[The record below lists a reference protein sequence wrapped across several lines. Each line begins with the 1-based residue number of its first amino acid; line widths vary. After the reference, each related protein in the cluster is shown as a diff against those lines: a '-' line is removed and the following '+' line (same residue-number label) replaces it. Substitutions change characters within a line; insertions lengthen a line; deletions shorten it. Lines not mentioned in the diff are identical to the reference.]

1 MKVFRKKPVVVAA
14 AAAIL
19 CWSSQA
25 SAQEDEADVDGM
37 LTSLWNKTSFNGSLR
52 ADASFRTMDYQNPYN
67 QNNAPF
73 QDVAV
78 PRQAYVP
85 PALSTG
91 ILSNAIN
98 LPVLGPL
105 GDLLSSITSPTGQI
119 LGATNWNVP
128 IPGFADTAKR
138 SDYIPEEDTEWNY
151 NTLRFTGEMNTI
163 FSQNLRL
170 NIRARGIYDPDMYDL
185 FNANDVSEIQGGIK
199 GGGTGDRYADTGK
212 PNLYE
217 AKDRHGRNL
226 NPLELAGRNYMLDLP
241 TFILNYKKDSYDI
254 RFGNQQIAWGQAIF
268 FRTFD
273 VANGLDYRRHLII
286 DRAIEEYE
294 DERVSSIALR
304 GTVQATDSLLVDSYV
319 SKFQPDVL
327 GNPNTPFNVI
337 PSQFYKPLDN
347 YYTGDYDTKLNYGIR
362 LKADYGNWGY
372 QAMAVSRYNPLG
384 VFRWAESGI
393 SNGLYGGVLG
403 NIVDLAYGAKLP
415 NCGAAYTPST
425 CRMYGNVAEA
435 LSHTP
440 FTVGPGGI
448 YSGQEWFSTAAGVR
462 LDGLDAL
469 NTAIREFPALQD
481 VFASEVMDT
490 SQAEHLLN
498 TFFMGAGGSIR
509 GNVQRDYY
517 RENVF
522 GLGGSYV
529 TSADPESF
537 WDSIILNLEA
547 QYTPER
553 AYTRDDLGRDPIKSD
568 EYIITA
574 VAEKWYRYSPTVPAA
589 YLVFQ
594 AQHRSDSDL
603 VGLNLRGY
611 GGNLGNSDPK
621 LPNGVK
627 GGANYLVFAGF
638 QPTPNRKFVFEWAFL
653 LDVQGGLLA
662 QPNVR
667 WNAGSRMA
675 VDLFYNYVD
684 GKIYGDGTKT
694 LQRAIDYAD
703 EVSLRF
709 TYAL

>member
-1 MKVFRKKPVVVAA
+1 MKVFKKKPIVLATTAA
-14 AAAIL
+14 VL
-19 CWSSQA
+19 CWSAPSL
-25 SAQEDEADVDGM
+25 AQDDEAVGGIF
-37 LTSLWNKTSFNGSLR
+37 SELWNKTSFNGSLR
-52 ADASFRTMDYQNPYN
+52 VDAAYRTSSFQNPYN
-67 QNNAPF
+67 QTNMPF
-73 QDVAV
+73 QDVDV

-85 PALSTG
+85 PSLSTG
-91 ILSNAIN
+91 ILNNAISIPA
-98 LPVLGPL
+98 LAPLATLLG
-105 GDLLSSITSPTGQI
+105 GITSPTGQV

-128 IPGFADTAKR
+128 IPGFADTVKR
-138 SDYIPEEDTEWNY
+138 SEYVGQQDTEWNY
-151 NTLRFTGEMNTI
+151 ANIRFTGEMDTR
-163 FSQNLRL
+163 FYQNLRL
-170 NIRARGIYDPDMYDL
+170 NVRARALYDPAIYDE
-185 FNANDVSEIQGGIK
+185 FNANDVSDIQGGIS
-199 GGGTGDRYADTGK
+199 GGGGSRYADTGR
-212 PNLYE
+212 PNLYA
-217 AKDRHGRNL
+217 AKARNGKNL
-226 NPLELAGRNYMLDLP
+226 NPLEIAGRDYMLDLP

-273 VANGLDYRRHLII
+273 VANGLDYRRHLVI

-294 DERVSSIALR
+294 DERVSKIALR
-304 GTVQATDSLLVDSYV
+304 GTIQATDSILVDSFIG
-319 SKFQPDVL
+319 KFQPDIV

-347 YYTGDYDTKLNYGIR
+347 YYAGDYDTKIDYGIR
-362 LKADYGNWGY
+362 LKADFGNYGY
-372 QAMAVSRYNPLG
+372 QAMAVTRYNPLG

-393 SNGLYGGVLG
+393 SKGLYGGVLG
-403 NIVDLAYGAKLP
+403 GIVTAAYQAKLP
-415 NCGAAYTPST
+415 NCGAAYNPST
-425 CRMYGNVAEA
+425 CRQYANIEEA

-440 FTVGPGGI
+440 FTVGPGGV
-448 YSGQEWFSTAAGVR
+448 YSGKEWFSTAASVR

-490 SQAEHLLN
+490 EQAEHLLN

-529 TSADPESF
+529 TAADPESF

-553 AYTRDDLGRDPIKSD
+553 AYTRPDLGRDPIKSD

-574 VAEKWYRYSPTVPAA
+574 VAEKWYRYSDTIPAA

-594 AQHRSDSDL
+594 YQHRSDSDL
-603 VGLNLRGY
+603 VGLNLKGY
-611 GGNLGNSDPK
+611 GGTIGNNEPKRSD
-621 LPNGVK
+621 GI
-627 GGANYLVFAGF
+627 GSANYLVFAGF

-653 LDVQGGLLA
+653 LDTQGGLLA

-675 VDLFYNYVD
+675 VDLFYNFVD
-684 GKIYGDGTKT
+684 GKLYGDGTNT
-694 LQRAIDYAD
+694 LQRAFDYAD